1 MNIIKTGMLLGFLL
15 SFYPHLV
22 FAIPTEMSHAMKLPV
37 KMEANDDALT
47 PVTEVYRIVTSNNNE
62 LSPLDSPHLNQLFS
76 SAFAKL
82 VKTDDCVK
90 EQKGEVGV
98 LDYDPFIDGQDGE
111 VKKLNI
117 QMIQRDEEK
126 ATVEARFI
134 SFDEKKSIFFD
145 VVLEKGAWRIN
156 DIRSLG
162 ENGKRDS
169 LFAALTEAY
178 PNGSKS
184 CDPNQSSQE

>member
-1 MNIIKTGMLLGFLL
+1 MGGTLVNVIKISVLLGCLL
-15 SFYPHLV
+15 SFYPHSI
-22 FAIPTEMSHAMKLPV
+22 FAIATETLHV
-37 KMEANDDALT
+37 KMDMSNDALA
-47 PVTEVYRIVTSNNNE
+47 PVTEVYRIVTNDNNE
-62 LSPLDSPHLNQLFS
+62 LSPLDAPHLNQLFS

-117 QMIQRDEEK
+117 KMVQQEEEK
-126 ATVEARFI
+126 ATVEATFI
-134 SFDEKKSIFFD
+134 SLEEKKSIFFD
-145 VVLEKGAWRIN
+145 VVLERGAWRIH

-178 PNGSKS
+178 PSNSQS
-184 CDPNQSSQE
+184 CDSKD

>member
-1 MNIIKTGMLLGFLL
+1 MNITKIGMLLGCLL
-15 SFYPHLV
+15 SFYYPSV
-22 FAIPTEMSHAMKLPV
+22 FAIPTEILHV
-37 KMEANDDALT
+37 KMEVNDDVLT
-47 PVTEVYRIVTSNNNE
+47 PVTEVYRIVTNNNNE

-117 QMIQRDEEK
+117 QMVQRAEEK
-126 ATVEARFI
+126 ATVEATFI
-134 SFDEKKSIFFD
+134 SFEEKKSIFFD

-178 PNGSKS
+178 PTSSQS
-184 CDPNQSSQE
+184 CDPKKLNHE